1 MHKFAISVI
10 DFYVFYDHADF
21 DFEIFISGFRLSVN
35 QCCGGDLNGFLID
48 NFFKTC
54 VGYKK

>member
-21 DFEIFISGFRLSVN
+21 DFEIIFGFRLSVN
-35 QCCGGDLNGFLID
+35 QWVVEEI
-48 NFFKTC
+48 
-54 VGYKK
+54 

>member
-35 QCCGGDLNGFLID
+35 QWVVEEI
-48 NFFKTC
+48 
-54 VGYKK
+54 